1 VDVTIE
7 PFGMVLRDGVD
18 IVMRQPYPN
27 KRFYVACRKVGRKAI
42 NGLILDSGSLRIK
55 EFDVAT
61 RWAVFG
67 GDVVTHRV
75 KHQLIDDEYDAASTN
90 MLLWLATGKS
100 LGGWESRTPALPDN
114 ASPATHM
121 PRMAIMPEDID
132 SRTGNIVDIPSRSGM
147 IVERREVFPMPTIQ
161 VGRLQNFAL
170 DDRLPQI
177 RNAFTIPAQFMN

>member
-1 VDVTIE
+1 
-7 PFGMVLRDGVD
+7 
-18 IVMRQPYPN
+18 
-27 KRFYVACRKVGRKAI
+27 
-42 NGLILDSGSLRIK
+42 
-55 EFDVAT
+55 
-61 RWAVFG
+61 
-67 GDVVTHRV
+67 
-75 KHQLIDDEYDAASTN
+75 
-90 MLLWLATGKS
+90 
-100 LGGWESRTPALPDN
+100 
-114 ASPATHM
+114 M